1 MVFKTLETGLGNF
14 IGKSFESTIKD
25 FKLSGGNVWST
36 LFKDSDVIALQKF
49 NRELKKAQIIISFM
63 TM

>member
-1 MVFKTLETGLGNF
+1 MVFKTLETGLENL

-25 FKLSGGNVWST
+25 IKLSSGNVWST

-49 NRELKKAQIIISFM
+49 NQELKKV
-63 TM
+63 TDYH

>member
-1 MVFKTLETGLGNF
+1 MVFKTLETGLENL

-25 FKLSGGNVWST
+25 IKLSSGNVWSR

-49 NRELKKAQIIISFM
+49 NRELKKV
-63 TM
+63 TDYH

>member
-1 MVFKTLETGLGNF
+1 MVFKTLETGLENL

-25 FKLSGGNVWST
+25 FKLSSGNVWST

-49 NRELKKAQIIISFM
+49 NRELKKV
-63 TM
+63 TDYH